1 MKNSIYNLFIISI
14 LFLTSC
20 SNESGAINEE
30 PVIIEGTSISE
41 FSFLKLNNPSL
52 LNDINLTVEG
62 EKILGRLVDNVN
74 IKNLVATFEH
84 DGLEVVINNIKQ
96 QSGTTFNN
104 FTDLVTYTVKTT
116 DGRTEDYIVDLAKF
130 TGLPIIYLKTDNG
143 LAIDSKEEYRTGFV
157 TIDGGRN
164 YTNLVETSMKIKG
177 RGNSTWYV
185 DPKKP
190 FQLKFSNKVQMLD
203 MPEDKT
209 WILLAEYSDKT
220 MIRNTIS
227 FEMGYLSK
235 LDWTPKSAFSEVY
248 INNQYNGTYNISQK
262 VEEGSNRVALGNTGY
277 LLEIDQLERL
287 DPEDV
292 YFYTTDF
299 LINIKEPSLDYN
311 SAEYNYAKD
320 LLNEFEGVLKS
331 NQFKD
336 PNIGYAKYI
345 DIDSFID
352 WYLISEITKN
362 QDSKSFSSIFL
373 NVITGEKIKMG
384 PLWDF
389 DLAFGNVNYSECEYP
404 EGFWVK
410 DHKWYARLFQDP
422 AFVAKVK
429 TRFLYFRENQNFI
442 LDKMDSYANYL
453 KWAQQENDDK
463 WNTIGV
469 YVWPNSVVLGS
480 YEAEVT
486 HLKNWYTTRM
496 NWLNTAYNG
505 L

>member
-62 EKILGRLVDNVN
+62 EKILGRIVDNVD
-74 IKNLVATFEH
+74 IKNMVATFEH

-130 TGLPIIYLKTDNG
+130 TGLPIIYLKTDSG

-185 DPKKP
+185 HPKKP

-422 AFVAKVK
+422 AFVTKVK